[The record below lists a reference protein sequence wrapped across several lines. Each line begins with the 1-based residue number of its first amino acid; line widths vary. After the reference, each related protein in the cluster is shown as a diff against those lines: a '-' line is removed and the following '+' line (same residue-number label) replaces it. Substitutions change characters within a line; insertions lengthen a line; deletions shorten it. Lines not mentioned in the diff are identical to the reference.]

1 MIDSKQKID
10 PTILVIFGA
19 TGELSRDRL
28 LPALHR
34 LFDRGLLPKLFWIVG
49 FARSEYS
56 DEQFRK
62 IIKQPDASKS
72 WGDFSKKIFYVPGNF
87 ANPRDFK
94 RLAEFLHKMESRE
107 HSCANRLFYF
117 STLPSH
123 FSTISHALKNSGL
136 LVGCGM
142 HKRQTRVV
150 VEKPFGHDR
159 KSAKTLDQTLR
170 KYFSESQIYRI
181 DHYLGKETVQNLLT
195 VRFANSIFE
204 PIWNH
209 EYIDHV
215 QISAVEGIGVGN
227 RGAFYEQAGALRDF
241 IQNHLI
247 QMLALTAME
256 RPVDLSTKAIRD
268 ERAKVIQAIRLPAPR
283 EIKSSLA
290 TGQYQGYR
298 KEPHVSPRSKIETY
312 VALKLFLDN
321 PRWVGVPFYL
331 RTGKK
336 LDVSHKTTEISV
348 HFKRPLQTLFNQ
360 KEIQSNILTFT
371 VQPKEGIYLHITA
384 KYPGF
389 GIRLHPVTM
398 ELGYHSAFH
407 GEIPEAY
414 ERLLLD
420 FMEGDQRLF
429 TRADEIELS
438 WRYIDVLEK
447 YIARKKLKPQIYVPD
462 SSGPKNAELLIK
474 KDNGTWHL
482 TQSE

>member
-1 MIDSKQKID
+1 MIDPKQKID

-34 LFDRGLLPKLFWIVG
+34 LFDHGLLPKLFWVVG
-49 FARSEYS
+49 FSRSVYTHQE
-56 DEQFRK
+56 FRK
-62 IIKQPDASKS
+62 ISKQPKAPKT
-72 WGDFSKKIFYVPGNF
+72 WPAFAKKIFYVPGNF
-87 ANPRDFK
+87 TDPGDFK
-94 RLAEFLHKMESRE
+94 RLADFLHSLEGRG

-117 STLPSH
+117 STLPNH
-123 FSTISHALKNSGL
+123 FRTISQALRKSGL
-136 LVGCGM
+136 LIGCSL

-150 VEKPFGHDR
+150 VEKPFGQDL
-159 KSAKTLDQTLR
+159 KSARVLDQTLH
-170 KYFSESQIYRI
+170 KSFSESQIYRI

-209 EYIDHV
+209 HYIDHI
-215 QISAVEGIGVGN
+215 QISALEGMGVGN

-241 IQNHLI
+241 IQNHL
-247 QMLALTAME
+247 MKLVALTAME
-256 RPVDLSTKAIRD
+256 RPVNLSNNAIRD
-268 ERAKVIQAIRLPAPR
+268 ERAKVISSIQIPTPKELA
-283 EIKSSLA
+283 ESLA
-290 TGQYQGYR
+290 IGQYREYR
-298 KEPHVSPRSKIETY
+298 KEPKVSPKSRVETY
-312 VALKLFLDN
+312 AALKLYLNN

-331 RTGKK
+331 RSGKR
-336 LDVSHKTTEISV
+336 LNVSHKTTEISV
-348 HFKRPLQTLFNQ
+348 HFKKPLQTLFDSQ
-360 KEIQSNILTFT
+360 DLHGNILTFT
-371 VQPKEGIYLHITA
+371 VQPKEGIYLHILA

-398 ELGYHSAFH
+398 ELGYHSAFQ

-429 TRADEIELS
+429 TRSDEIELS

-447 YIARKKLKPQIYVPD
+447 YIAKRGLKPEIYA
-462 SSGPKNAELLIK
+462 SGSAGPKNAESLIK
-474 KDNGTWHL
+474 KENRSWHL
-482 TQSE
+482 TQLE